1 MKRDILVIAF
11 CIAGLLGVQEA
22 RADQFEDYFQEEIPY
37 VFAYGKP
44 FPEITAFTCVN
55 NNLRKGI
62 RYVRD
67 YKGAHV
73 KCEFKTLTRQEY
85 EDLNNVTRTF

>member
-1 MKRDILVIAF
+1 MKRNILATAF
-11 CIAGLLGVQEA
+11 CMLGLLAVNDA
-22 RADQFEDYFQEEIPY
+22 HADQFDDYFQEEIPY

-44 FPEITAFTCVN
+44 FPELTAFRCVN
-55 NNLRKGI
+55 NKLYKGI
-62 RYVRD
+62 RTVKD
-67 YKGAHV
+67 YKGMAV